1 MVILGGI
8 AMPRRGENI
17 YKRKDGRWEGRYI
30 KGYNENGKALY
41 KSVYA
46 HNYADIKSK
55 LNQYF
60 CQNAEIK
67 NNNILLSAY
76 ADQWLNSVKLGRKIS
91 TYNKYRSIYD
101 LHIKPF
107 IGNCRI
113 GYICNDHIDKIIAA
127 CSELSPKTVNDI
139 LCVVKMLFEYIRIN
153 GGDLNIC
160 MKGLGIRQ
168 EYKQMRVLTICEQRK
183 LTSVLLC
190 DTDYHKLGVYLA
202 LCTGIR
208 IGELCALK
216 RENISFE
223 TKLLY
228 VRSTM
233 QRVQVDNLVKKTEV
247 IITAPKSKKSVRDIP
262 LPSFIFEICRKY
274 YEHLAPSDF
283 LLTGTSDYM
292 EPRSLQYHFKKY
304 IKESGLENVH
314 FHSLRHTFATRCVE
328 NDFEIKTL
336 SEILGHVNVNITLNR
351 YVHSSIELKRSN
363 MEKLNC
369 IL

>member
-1 MVILGGI
+1 
-8 AMPRRGENI
+8 MPRRGENI

-55 LNQYF
+55 LNQHF

-153 GGDLNIC
+153 GGNLNIC

-168 EYKQMRVLTICEQRK
+168 EYIYTVGFKMVFLGDRLAINRKDIVSCTLECVSEIPELSEHKADSMLFSRSPRTVEPLFEDVIEIEGPPTLQKQRNQPLIFVVGP
-183 LTSVLLC
+183 SV
-190 DTDYHKLGVYLA
+190 
-202 LCTGIR
+202 
-208 IGELCALK
+208 
-216 RENISFE
+216 
-223 TKLLY
+223 
-228 VRSTM
+228 TM
-233 QRVQVDNLVKKTEV
+233 
-247 IITAPKSKKSVRDIP
+247 P
-262 LPSFIFEICRKY
+262 LPILLSTFINSQFI
-274 YEHLAPSDF
+274 AV
-283 LLTGTSDYM
+283 
-292 EPRSLQYHFKKY
+292 
-304 IKESGLENVH
+304 I
-314 FHSLRHTFATRCVE
+314 HS
-328 NDFEIKTL
+328 
-336 SEILGHVNVNITLNR
+336 HVQM
-351 YVHSSIELKRSN
+351 K
-363 MEKLNC
+363 
-369 IL
+369 